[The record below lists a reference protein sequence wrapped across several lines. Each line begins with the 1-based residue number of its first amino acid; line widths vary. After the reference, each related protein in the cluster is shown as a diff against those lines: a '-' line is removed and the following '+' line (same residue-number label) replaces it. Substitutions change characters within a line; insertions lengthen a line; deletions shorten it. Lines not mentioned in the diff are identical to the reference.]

1 MLQNEE
7 SSKSFRSGTA
17 QRSPGPPLSRV
28 GRRSSRLR
36 IIPIAHAFGFSGE
49 RDRKVGG
56 PVPVPAETRI
66 KAGAGLHS
74 SDPIPLTSFWA
85 GHREIHGAEEWGQG
99 NQGRDEAAPSGIF
112 MTAPLFRHH
121 PGNRCGGRTI
131 RRTKHERNMGQKD
144 QRARVAEAG
153 IIDRG
158 LPGYTRIKAGVEP
171 LIFAH
176 VSVSEESPDR

>member
-112 MTAPLFRHH
+112 MTPPLFRHH
-121 PGNRCGGRTI
+121 PPASGRITT
-131 RRTKHERNMGQKD
+131 RWRSR
-144 QRARVAEAG
+144 
-153 IIDRG
+153 
-158 LPGYTRIKAGVEP
+158 LPGSKSESFGRLILRGCTRIKAGVEP

>member
-1 MLQNEE
+1 M
-7 SSKSFRSGTA
+7 G
-17 QRSPGPPLSRV
+17 QRNG
-28 GRRSSRLR
+28 
-36 IIPIAHAFGFSGE
+36 
-49 RDRKVGG
+49 
-56 PVPVPAETRI
+56 
-66 KAGAGLHS
+66 
-74 SDPIPLTSFWA
+74 
-85 GHREIHGAEEWGQG
+85 GQG

-144 QRARVAEAG
+144 QRARVAEVG

-158 LPGYTRIKAGVEP
+158 LPGCTRIKAGVEP

-176 VSVSEESPDR
+176 VSVSDDSPDRRIKKSDAAGFSLRSGVVSTVQKAWTALTERAPQRRENPPQRRRGTRMLSPPPLSKNPPRNPH